1 MDPAVM
7 RMALMILIALGC
19 SDVMYSRAVAAFNN
33 HAGASALVVTTDGEV
48 STTILEPPNKGMA
61 YLRHCLH
68 ETVLVTVSSIRCA
81 SSTSRSP
88 CRIWPSGVQVVEEQ
102 SCRLALSC
110 QARNQTRLL
119 I

>member
-1 MDPAVM
+1 MAPMACAAPDARTTPPAPDAIAGMAGMDPAVM

-81 SSTSRSP
+81 SSTSRS
-88 CRIWPSGVQVVEEQ
+88 
-102 SCRLALSC
+102 
-110 QARNQTRLL
+110 
-119 I
+119 